1 MSEPV
6 NPMNITEYNSQGHL
20 LDVNELQDLQDKFCD
35 SCGALV
41 ACVDANRGVVTKFSG
56 TYEERQQIEKLL
68 GLESFFE
75 LLKQAQSNEIEE
87 LIVEETLYPNVKI
100 AAVKVE
106 IANRLVL
113 SWLVCG
119 VLNNIQVTEDEEK
132 KFEVFTHTMSEEQF
146 HKSIELL
153 MKSSKKY
160 FTMKMSLIT
169 ASAEIRKSKLA
180 EKKME
185 DELRRNETMAEVVQ
199 LLESELGFEE
209 LIRTILQLV
218 GVYLEISDAHVLR
231 VNKKDD
237 TIDMIGEWNDD
248 DVAPLIERIQGKA
261 RESMPFLGKR
271 PYTLSSDTPLPEN
284 FAKVFKEYGL
294 KAIVTLPIEVNNQV
308 IMYADF
314 LERRYSRTWD
324 INTIKF
330 LNDVKKI
337 MQSIITKRI
346 TKNSLAGSYVSLEAI
361 LENIGC
367 GIFVKDKTTDETLFV
382 NKKIKSFFAQAIHT
396 GKFDEL
402 FQKGYVANLNKEYY
416 EMFYEEEGQWY
427 DVRYKDIVW
436 VDGRAVSLCTV
447 YDVTDKKLYQEKIE
461 QQANNDFLTGLYNRM
476 RCETDLGVFIKS
488 VQRKGG
494 CGALLYIDLDDF
506 KHIND
511 GLGHHYGDVLL
522 KSISHSLQRIRGI
535 ERNCYRMG
543 GDEFI
548 ILVSREEYEN
558 LHKILDDIQ
567 VIFNK
572 PWFLKGS
579 DYYCTMSMGIV
590 SFPKD
595 GETVQDLIQKA
606 DIAMY
611 EAKKDGK
618 NRMEFYDNNF
628 EGTAYKR
635 LDLEKNMRDATANAC
650 KEFEVYYQPIF
661 EIGKDGNQ
669 CTGAEALVRWNSEK
683 LGFISPAEF
692 IPLAEYL
699 GLINPIGQYVLEQAC
714 QNCKYWNDMGHP
726 DYKVNVNLSVVQ
738 LLQNNIV
745 EVVEDVVKK
754 AGINPRNLTLEVTES
769 LAINDM
775 SRMKNILGEIRK
787 LGIRIALDDFGTG
800 YSSLNHI
807 KEIPLD
813 VIKVDQ
819 CFVDDIESDDYA
831 HSFVKMVSELA
842 SVIGVKVCIEGV
854 EKSGQYQILK
864 DMKVRM
870 VQGYYFSRPL
880 PLEDFESK
888 YL

>member
-1 MSEPV
+1 MAEPI
-6 NPMNITEYNSQGHL
+6 NPTNITEYSSQGHL
-20 LDVNELQDLQDKFCD
+20 FDIIELQEIQDKFSN

-41 ACVDANRGVVTKFSG
+41 ACVDADRGVLTKFSG

-68 GLESFFE
+68 GLDSFFE

-87 LIVEETLYPNVKI
+87 LIVEETQYPNVKI
-100 AAVKVE
+100 AAIKIEVAKRQ
-106 IANRLVL
+106 IL

-119 VLNNIQVTEDEEK
+119 ILNDVQISNEYESG
-132 KFEVFTHTMSEEQF
+132 FEVFTHTMKEEQF
-146 HKSIELL
+146 YKSIELL
-153 MKSSKKY
+153 MQISKKY
-160 FTMKMSLIT
+160 FSLKVSIMS
-169 ASAEIRKSKLA
+169 ASAEIQKSRLA

-185 DELRRNETMAEVVQ
+185 DELKRNETMAEVVQ
-199 LLESELGFEE
+199 LLESEISFED
-209 LIRTILQLV
+209 LIRTILQIV
-218 GVYLEISDAHVLR
+218 GVYFEISDAHVLR
-231 VNKKDD
+231 VNKRDD
-237 TIDMIGEWNDD
+237 TIDMIGEWNND
-248 DVAPLIERIQGKA
+248 DVDSLFDKFQGIA
-261 RESMPFLGKR
+261 RTSLPFLGKR

-284 FAKVFKEYGL
+284 FAKVFKEYDL
-294 KAIVTLPIEVNNQV
+294 KAIITLPIEVNNQV
-308 IMYADF
+308 IMYANF
-314 LERRYSRTWD
+314 LERRYSRIWD

-337 MQSIITKRI
+337 MQSIVTKRI

-367 GIFVKDKTTDETLFV
+367 GIFVKDKTTEETLFV
-382 NKKIKSFFAQAIHT
+382 NKKIKSYFAKAIHA

-402 FQKGYVANLNKEYY
+402 ILKGQAVSLNKDYY

-427 DVRYKDIVW
+427 DVRFKDIVW
-436 VDGRAVSLCTV
+436 VDGREVSLCTV
-447 YDVTDKKLYQEKIE
+447 YDVTDKKLYQQKIE

-476 RCETDLGVFIKS
+476 RCEADLGVFLKN

-494 CGALLYIDLDDF
+494 NGALLYIDLDDF

-522 KSISHSLQRIRGI
+522 KSISHSLQRIKGI
-535 ERNCYRMG
+535 EDNCYRMG

-548 ILVSREEYEN
+548 ILVTREEYKN
-558 LHKILDDIQ
+558 LDRILNEIQ
-567 VIFNK
+567 LIFNK

-611 EAKKDGK
+611 QAKKDGK
-618 NRMEFYDNNF
+618 NRLEFYDNNF
-628 EGTAYKR
+628 DGTSYKR
-635 LDLEKNMRDATANAC
+635 LDLEKNMRDATSNAC

-661 EIGKDGNQ
+661 DVGKEGNQ

-683 LGFISPAEF
+683 LGFISPGEF

-714 QNCKYWNDMGHP
+714 YNCKYWNDMGHP

-738 LLQNNIV
+738 LLQNDIV
-745 EVVEDVVKK
+745 DVVSDVVKK
-754 AGINPRNLTLEVTES
+754 VGINPQNLTLEVTES

-819 CFVDDIESDDYA
+819 SFVNDIESDEYA
-831 HSFVKMVSELA
+831 HSFVKLVSELA

-854 EKSGQYQILK
+854 EHAGQYQILK
-864 DMKVRM
+864 DMKVRLI
-870 VQGYYFSRPL
+870 QGYYFSKPL
-880 PLEDFESK
+880 PLEEFEIK